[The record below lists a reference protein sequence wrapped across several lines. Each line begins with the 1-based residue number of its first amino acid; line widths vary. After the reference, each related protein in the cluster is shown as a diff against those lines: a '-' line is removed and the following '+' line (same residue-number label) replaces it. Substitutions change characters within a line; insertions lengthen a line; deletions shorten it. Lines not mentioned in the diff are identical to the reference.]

1 MAGVKGMVMV
11 RGKVR
16 VRVGVMVRGKGMGRV
31 GVGVMVMEEILCRE
45 RVKVRNLKMHK
56 RDCKRTSVIGRYD
69 TLNSYLGNFRGY
81 SGLTD
86 GFLVR
91 YASASGSVSDIFSRT
106 KRFSISRKGR

>member
-45 RVKVRNLKMHK
+45 RVKVRNLNE
-56 RDCKRTSVIGRYD
+56 T
-69 TLNSYLGNFRGY
+69 
-81 SGLTD
+81 
-86 GFLVR
+86 
-91 YASASGSVSDIFSRT
+91 
-106 KRFSISRKGR
+106 